1 MLENHEL
8 KRSLDCLQ
16 NDQMEKLEKMREE
29 IAGYQLQLQ
38 EAEKKHQTLLL
49 DTNKQVM
56 RGVWLL
62 GEPDCVC

>member
-16 NDQMEKLEKMREE
+16 KDQMEKLEKMREE

-38 EAEKKHQTLLL
+38 EAEKNHQTLLL
-49 DTNKQVM
+49 DTNKQVT

-62 GEPDCVC
+62 GELYCVC

>member
-16 NDQMEKLEKMREE
+16 KDQMEKLEKMREE

-49 DTNKQVM
+49 DTNKQVT
-56 RGVWLL
+56 REVWLL
-62 GEPDCVC
+62 GELDCVC